1 MKLVVQASIQDAVK
15 VDGREAH
22 AASMNVQECRSVIV
36 LDQLG
41 RGSCTSD
48 LAVRVHASARDY
60 RDTLEHGE
68 P

>member
-1 MKLVVQASIQDAVK
+1 MRLVGRASTQDAATA
-15 VDGREAH
+15 DGQEAH

-36 LDQLG
+36 LDQLE

-48 LAVRVHASARDY
+48 RAVRVHALAQDY
-60 RDTLEHGE
+60 RDTWEHGE